1 MNEVGTSQAIQTA
14 LSDVKHIL
22 QEPDQAGRKATSKL
36 KAEIVAKK
44 KAFNKAAKASFAAEF
59 ASAAEFHGGDSPPSA
74 EFASGGNSRS
84 SLSAWSNGLSPPDLY
99 EWFTNCYQMRCDDDY
114 AYGGCHLHGP
124 YDPEATPSS
133 TRRDFLVFCLLAHR
147 RHVVPPSWDWA
158 ACLRVAANFACYAME
173 KSDAQDRWGGENYF
187 SSAMGGRSLRATA
200 CDVYGQG
207 AEALTYQGISEEE
220 TKAHDD
226 VGEWEATGRPAA
238 AAAFHDHVGGVV
250 AWQRFESDLAQKMGW
265 QDEGAG

>member
-1 MNEVGTSQAIQTA
+1 
-14 LSDVKHIL
+14 
-22 QEPDQAGRKATSKL
+22 
-36 KAEIVAKK
+36 
-44 KAFNKAAKASFAAEF
+44 
-59 ASAAEFHGGDSPPSA
+59 
-74 EFASGGNSRS
+74 
-84 SLSAWSNGLSPPDLY
+84 
-99 EWFTNCYQMRCDDDY
+99 MRCDDDY

-158 ACLRVAANFACYAME
+158 ACLWVAANFACYAME
-173 KSDAQDRWGGENYF
+173 KSDAQDRWGGDNYF

-220 TKAHDD
+220 IKAHDD
-226 VGEWEATGRPAA
+226 VGEWEATGRLLLLLLSTITLAGWWHGRGLSPIWRRRWAGRMKVQGEVQQRHRPFGSWLTGCVHGRRTRWPQRWGLGVRRA
-238 AAAFHDHVGGVV
+238 SLRQTIILRRDAERAWAEGHVVT
-250 AWQRFESDLAQKMGW
+250 AEDFY
-265 QDEGAG
+265 